1 MWPSLL
7 ALSACA
13 PSPAPQPLATA
24 DSALYET
31 FQSLHRPIY
40 GVYELGG
47 DRDAIHDLLQGSFTG
62 EALTREYVEH
72 FTTLHTMVK
81 EETAI
86 QVIRVDYESVH
97 LLSRSPD
104 PQGEIVR
111 VEADWSVGGVV
122 THQAHK
128 HTRVN
133 RYVAVYTLQQTPQGW
148 RITDTHMRDLAR
160 VRSVLSAYATDDNF
174 LLDAMPSSGG
184 GLMDPLDMLDAGIGQ
199 KDTPEEKE

>member
-1 MWPSLL
+1 
-7 ALSACA
+7 
-13 PSPAPQPLATA
+13 
-24 DSALYET
+24 
-31 FQSLHRPIY
+31 
-40 GVYELGG
+40 
-47 DRDAIHDLLQGSFTG
+47 G

-72 FTTLHTMVK
+72 FTTLHTMAA

-86 QVIRVDYESVH
+86 QVIRVDYESIKVLDH
-97 LLSRSPD
+97 RQFHGQRQL
-104 PQGEIVR
+104 R

-133 RYVAVYTLQQTPQGW
+133 RYVAVYTLQEGPEGW

-160 VRSVLSAYATDDNF
+160 VRSVLSAYANDSDF

-184 GLMDPLDMLDAGIGQ
+184 GLMDPLDMLDAGMGQ
-199 KDTPEEKE
+199 KEEQE

>member
-1 MWPSLL
+1 MWLSLL

-13 PSPAPQPLATA
+13 PSPAPEPLATA
-24 DSALYET
+24 DSALSET
-31 FQSLHRPIY
+31 FQALHRPIY

-47 DRDAIHDLLQGSFTG
+47 DRDAIHDLLQASFTG

-72 FTTLHTMVK
+72 FTTLHTMAE

-86 QVIRVDYESVH
+86 QVVRVDYESVH
-97 LLSRSPD
+97 VLSRSPS
-104 PQGEIVR
+104 PQGELVR

-133 RYVAVYTLQQTPQGW
+133 RYVAVYTLQETAQGW

-160 VRSVLSAYATDDNF
+160 VRSVLSAYATDDAF

-184 GLMDPLDMLDAGIGQ
+184 GLMDPLDMLEAGVGQ
-199 KDTPEEKE
+199 KDKDTQE